1 MLRTT
6 AHQQLRRTNPAK
18 GYVAGRCNA
27 STVVVTSDLG
37 ARPDKARLLH
47 PPLWPDAAS
56 ILIDGREVLAGRKL
70 GIKEVDEGI
79 WLVSSPRLCRRA

>member
-27 STVVVTSDLG
+27 STVAVASDLG
-37 ARPDKARLLH
+37 ARPDKARLLP
-47 PPLWPDAAS
+47 PPLWTFRS
-56 ILIDGREVLAGRKL
+56 RH
-70 GIKEVDEGI
+70 
-79 WLVSSPRLCRRA
+79 SPVGDMHGLCCRRVAGVHI